1 MTAWKSVC
9 WHLSFKME
17 SCWRQDHPLHSP
29 KSSFTYSRAT
39 WMMGQSAPPAQL
51 LHVCSQHRAG
61 QRYWNALL
69 LLLTGIWAGWRSE
82 LIGNSPRSVRG
93 RGKSCTSGTDL
104 QKKPLGSWTAF
115 RRALPAG
122 AGSIIL
128 PLHSALGRL
137 LLEPWVRRESSK
149 GPLRLL
155 KDWSIFR
162 RSSWRKWDCSAWRG
176 EGSRSAVLS
185 IYKNLMGV
193 QEAK

>member
-137 LLEPWVRRESSK
+137 LLEPWVRRVQQRATEVAEGLEHLSK
-149 GPLRLL
+149 KQLKEVGLFSLEGRRLKECCL
-155 KDWSIFR
+155 IH
-162 RSSWRKWDCSAWRG
+162 
-176 EGSRSAVLS
+176 L
-185 IYKNLMGV
+185 
-193 QEAK
+193 